1 MPLIAPKLKI
11 PGAVAEIL
19 YGVIIGKSFLDLIHL
34 EQGGLVSF
42 LADFGFVVLMFL
54 AGLEI
59 EFGDL
64 KNKGIRGMKIPT
76 ISFTISLILS
86 VIAIFV
92 FRLPKPLIFIVTATG
107 VGLIIP
113 VLKELNITKAKI
125 GQEIFL
131 FALVAEL
138 LTLLIFTIFE
148 IYQHNGISWQLLQLP
163 LMIIVAI
170 VFLKILYTIAWW
182 YPERLYQVINPHD
195 SKQIG
200 VRLSFLLMFILVAIA
215 IFFKI
220 EFIIGALI
228 AGIII
233 SATFKEKEVLE
244 EKMSAIGYGFLIPIF
259 FINIGLNFDISAAL
273 KMNTITIFIQ
283 LFFIALFVKL
293 ISGLF
298 LTFHE
303 ISLRNSFASGFLL
316 AAPLTLLV
324 AIGMIELRLGLIDEI
339 TNNAIILLAMVTSIL
354 YPILFKVIY
363 KKEKVYN

>member
-1 MPLIAPKLKI
+1 MPLIAPKLRI

-19 YGVIIGKSFLDLIHL
+19 YGVILGKSALDLIEL
-34 EQGGLVSF
+34 EAHGLVSF
-42 LADFGFVVLMFL
+42 LSDFGFVVLMFL

-59 EFGDL
+59 DFGEL
-64 KNKGIRGMKIPT
+64 KNKGLSGIKIPI

-86 VIAIFV
+86 IIAIFI
-92 FRLPKPLIFIVTATG
+92 FKLPPPLIFIVTATG

-113 VLKELNITKAKI
+113 VLKELKITKAPI
-125 GQEIFL
+125 GQEIFI
-131 FALVAEL
+131 FALIAEL

-148 IYQHNGISWQLLQLP
+148 IYQHHGISFQLLQLP
-163 LMIIVAI
+163 LMIVVAVI
-170 VFLKILYTIAWW
+170 FLKILYLIAWW
-182 YPERLYQVINPHD
+182 YPEKLYQVINPHD

-200 VRLSFLLMFILVAIA
+200 VRLSFLLMFILITIA
-215 IFFKI
+215 IFFHI

-228 AGIII
+228 AGIVI

-259 FINIGLNFDISAAL
+259 FINIGLNFDIGA
-273 KMNTITIFIQ
+273 ITKETLIIFIQ
-283 LFFIALFVKL
+283 LFFIALAVKL
-293 ISGLF
+293 ISSLF
-298 LTFHE
+298 LTFHD

-324 AIGMIELRLGLIDEI
+324 AIGMIELKLGLIDDV

-354 YPILFKVIY
+354 YPIIFKLIY
-363 KKEKVYN
+363 KDKKY